1 MQPLRDVL
9 SRQAR
14 DKGLVQ
20 ESGQGRTVQHPAHT
34 MQSMCAIPRE
44 MTDSRLKSLTES
56 MVNLVPGFGISYL
69 SNLFILPHFSAG
81 IAASD
86 SFTML
91 QIGFWYT
98 VISVMRSYLFR
109 RLFERFG
116 ENTNAYSLLVSG
128 SEKLR
133 RYARR

>member
-1 MQPLRDVL
+1 
-9 SRQAR
+9 
-14 DKGLVQ
+14 
-20 ESGQGRTVQHPAHT
+20 
-34 MQSMCAIPRE
+34 

-56 MVNLVPGFGISYL
+56 LVNLVPGFGISYL
-69 SNLFILPHFSAG
+69 SNLFILPHFSTG

-98 VISVMRSYLFR
+98 VISVVRSYLFR

-116 ENTNAYSLLVSG
+116 ERENLYSLLRRGVS
-128 SEKLR
+128 SLR
-133 RYARR
+133 K